1 MGESVSGTQRCKHA
15 VCLNFKLSTWINGKI
30 KSQVRGFKIGLALD
44 LGSHVLMFAS
54 QDLNFHA
61 SLVFAEHCLVLN
73 KC

>member
-1 MGESVSGTQRCKHA
+1 MPGTQRCKHA
-15 VCLNFKLSTWINGKI
+15 VCLNLSTFINGTI

-61 SLVFAEHCLVLN
+61 SLVFAEHSLALN
-73 KC
+73 KY